1 MINNLF
7 LSGATDGGER
17 PSKAY
22 YLGYLVTCIIGASRN
37 FCVDTPVPA
46 ESKRRLQPLPLE
58 WAREK
63 TRKGVKGEK

>member
-1 MINNLF
+1 VVINKF
-7 LSGATDGGER
+7 SVRRDGRGGT

-22 YLGYLVTCIIGASRN
+22 YLDYLVTCIIGASRN

-46 ESKRRLQPLPLE
+46 ESKRRLQPLPPE

>member
-7 LSGATDGGER
+7 LLGATDGGER

-37 FCVDTPVPA
+37 FCGDTPAPA
-46 ESKRRLQPLPLE
+46 ESKRRLQPLPPE

>member
-7 LSGATDGGER
+7 LLGATDGGER

-37 FCVDTPVPA
+37 FCVDTPAPT
-46 ESKRRLQPLPLE
+46 ESKRRLQPLPPE